1 MKCHCFI
8 QACLSGVIEI
18 DKKIPFLQ
26 KLYPNSKIEKK
37 ALTGQDKEFVIV
49 KDIVDDAKLI
59 SLANVDCDL
68 KLHIDFYSTTLLGY
82 SFLDVQFEIEEGMAN
97 KMHSANLLI
106 KSKMLF
112 NGEEQSVSNIIATIL
127 WPYFEPEQV
136 TEIMTDEK
144 FMKLNKV
151 DYEAMSEEIVDKV
164 GIKFFYS
171 GEGIAGG
178 MGAAPG
184 SILIEDYENK
194 IAVDKWVDIGAYENQ
209 MFHHEVN
216 KRTFILKEKV
226 LYKEFYR
233 VLIELQMSERF
244 LTYTSNSCYS
254 WLGRIS
260 NKVASI
266 RKNINSNHENK
277 FYWQELK
284 RNIEIIDLN
293 FLEFHT
299 AIVKECIEISGF
311 PDTMDLEFS
320 KKFIELSKEN
330 NQQAKE
336 SLFRYLD
343 EIKYAIRNLSTPGHT
358 NDEHLLQA
366 ESEIT
371 NERILLLSFLA
382 MSIPMLG
389 AIFSPDFTWI
399 TKIISATILFSL
411 PIIYLLFRKI
421 QKSLA
426 YKRNIKEELGRQY
439 KSWSSSIEK
448 DKKRMKLLES
458 MEELPEDLRNSILD
472 LNRKGIESAENRLRK
487 LEKYK

>member
-18 DKKIPFLQ
+18 DKKIPFLK
-26 KLYPNSKIEKK
+26 KLYPNSEIEKK
-37 ALTGQDKEFVIV
+37 ALTGPSKEFVIV

-59 SLANVDCDL
+59 SLDNVDCDL
-68 KLHIDFYSTTLLGY
+68 KLHIDFYSTALLGY
-82 SFLDVQFEIEEGMAN
+82 SFLDVQFEIEEEMAN
-97 KMHSANLLI
+97 KIYPANLLI

-127 WPYFEPEQV
+127 WAYFESGKV
-136 TEIMTDEK
+136 GEIITDEK

-151 DYEAMSEEIVDKV
+151 DYEAMSEEILDKV

-216 KRTFILKEKV
+216 NRTFILKEKV
-226 LYKEFYR
+226 LYKEFYT

-244 LTYTSNSCYS
+244 LNYTSNSCYS

-266 RKNINSNHENK
+266 RKNINSNHGNK

-299 AIVKECIEISGF
+299 AIVKECIDISGF
-311 PDTMDLEFS
+311 PDTLDLEFS
-320 KKFIELSKEN
+320 KKFIELSKKK

-389 AIFSPDFTWI
+389 AIFSPDFTWT
-399 TKIISATILFSL
+399 TKIISATILVSL
-411 PIIYLLFRKI
+411 PVIYLLFRKI
-421 QKSLA
+421 QKSVA
-426 YKRNIKEELGRQY
+426 YKRNIKAEFRKKY
-439 KSWSSSIEK
+439 RSWSSSLEK
-448 DKKRMKLLES
+448 DKRRIKLIES
-458 MEELPEDLRNSILD
+458 MEELPEDLRNSLID
-472 LNRKGIESAENRLRK
+472 INQAGIEASEKRLRK

>member
-18 DKKIPFLQ
+18 DKKIPFLK
-26 KLYPNSKIEKK
+26 KLYPNSEIEKK
-37 ALTGQDKEFVIV
+37 TMIGMDKEFVIV

-59 SLANVDCDL
+59 TLDNVDCDL
-68 KLHIDFYSTTLLGY
+68 KLHIDFYSTALLGY
-82 SFLDVQFEIEEGMAN
+82 SFIDIQFEIDEEMAN
-97 KMHSANLLI
+97 KIHSGNIIL

-112 NGEEQSVSNIIATIL
+112 NGKEQSVSNIIATIL
-127 WPYFEPEQV
+127 WPYFESEKV

-151 DYEAMSEEIVDKV
+151 DYEAMSEEILDKV

-171 GEGIAGG
+171 GEGINGG

-226 LYKEFYR
+226 LYKEFYM
-233 VLIELQMSERF
+233 VLIELQMWERF
-244 LTYTSNSCYS
+244 LSYSSNSCSS

-284 RNIEIIDLN
+284 RNIEVIDLN

-299 AIVKECIEISGF
+299 ALVKECIEISGF

-320 KKFIELSKEN
+320 KYFIELNKEKN
-330 NQQAKE
+330 RQAKE
-336 SLFRYLD
+336 ALFRYLD

-389 AIFSPDFTWI
+389 AIFSPDFSWT

-411 PIIYLLFRKI
+411 PIIYLLIRRI

-439 KSWSSSIEK
+439 KSVFSSIEK

-458 MEELPEDLRNSILD
+458 MEDLPEDLRNSILD
-472 LNRKGIESAENRLRK
+472 LDRKGMESAEKRLRK

>member
-1 MKCHCFI
+1 MKCHCLI
-8 QACLSGVIEI
+8 QACLPGVVEI
-18 DKKIPFLQ
+18 DEKIPFL
-26 KLYPNSKIEKK
+26 KNLYPNSEIEKK
-37 ALTGQDKEFVIV
+37 AVTGGDKEFLIV
-49 KDIVDDAKLI
+49 KDIVDDVKLI
-59 SLANVDCDL
+59 SFNNVDCDL
-68 KLHIDFYSTTLLGY
+68 KLHIDFYSTALLGY
-82 SFLDVQFEIEEGMAN
+82 SFIDIQFEIDESMAN
-97 KMHSANLLI
+97 TIHQANFLI

-112 NGEEQSVSNIIATIL
+112 KGEEQSVSNIIATIL
-127 WPYFEPEQV
+127 WPYFESEK
-136 TEIMTDEK
+136 MTDIKNDEK
-144 FMKLNKV
+144 FMELNKV
-151 DYEAMSEEIVDKV
+151 DYEAMSEEILDKT
-164 GIKFFYS
+164 GIKLFYS
-171 GEGIAGG
+171 GEGLPGG
-178 MGAAPG
+178 IGAAPG
-184 SILIEDYENK
+184 SIIIEDYENK
-194 IAVDKWVDIGAYENQ
+194 IAIDTWMDIGAYENQ
-209 MFHHEVN
+209 LFHHRVN

-226 LYKEFYR
+226 LYKEFYM
-233 VLIELQMSERF
+233 VLIELQMWERF
-244 LTYTSNSCYS
+244 LDYCSNACRG
-254 WLGRIS
+254 WLGIIG

-311 PDTMDLEFS
+311 PGTMDLEFS
-320 KKFIELSKEN
+320 KEFIDMSKKR

-336 SLFRYLD
+336 SLFKYLD
-343 EIKYAIRNLSTPGHT
+343 EIKYAISNLSTPGHT

-366 ESEIT
+366 ESETT

-389 AIFSPDFTWI
+389 AIFSPDFTWT

-411 PIIYLLFRKI
+411 PIIYLLIRKI

-439 KSWSSSIEK
+439 KYWSSSLEK
-448 DKKRMKLLES
+448 DRKAMKLLES

-472 LNRKGIESAENRLRK
+472 MDKKGIEASEKRLRK